1 MRFEKTGKI
10 EEDFYVVGYASV
22 PVYLL
27 DGPMP
32 VLFDAGVTVMARS
45 YEKDLRRILGRREP
59 AYLFLTHSH
68 FDHIG
73 AASYLKALYPDM
85 KVAGPAH
92 VGEILKNPRAVH
104 VIRELNRETA
114 RYGNVFPDGE
124 IYEGDFEPF
133 ALDRV
138 LKSGE
143 TIDLASDRHV
153 VAMNAP
159 GHTWD
164 FMSYWIPEKRVL
176 VASEAVGCDDG
187 TGYIYTEFLVD
198 YDVYRRSLKRLAR
211 LDMRV
216 LCPGHKVVLTGPDA
230 REYLRRS
237 LDQAAEYLAM
247 VEKFL
252 LAEHGDIERA
262 IARVKVAEWDPTP
275 FPKQVEPAYLLN
287 TRARVQKI
295 WERMQSRTKAAPGG

>member
-1 MRFEKTGKI
+1 MRIEQTGKI
-10 EEDFYVVGYASV
+10 EEDFYVIGDPGV

-27 DGPMP
+27 DGAMP
-32 VLFDAGVTVMARS
+32 VLFDAGVTVMGHR
-45 YEKDLRRILGRREP
+45 YGEDLRRILGPRKP

-73 AASYLKALYPDM
+73 AASYLKSLYPRM
-85 KVAGPAH
+85 KVAGSAH
-92 VGEILKNPRAVH
+92 IGEILENPRAVH
-104 VIRELNRETA
+104 VIRELNREAA
-114 RYGNVFPDGE
+114 RYAHASPGGTS
-124 IYEGDFEPF
+124 YEGDFEPF
-133 ALDRV
+133 TLDVALE
-138 LKSGE
+138 SGDA
-143 TIDLASDRHV
+143 IDLPAGGGHV
-153 VAMNAP
+153 EAISAP

-164 FMSYWIPEKRVL
+164 FMSYWIPEKGIL

-198 YDVYRRSLKRLAR
+198 YDVYRRSLERLAR

-216 LCPGHKVVLTGPDA
+216 LCPGHKMVLTGPDA

-237 LDQAAEYLAM
+237 LDQAAGYLAM

-262 IARVKVAEWDPTP
+262 VARVKAVEWDPKP

-287 TRARVQKI
+287 TQARVQKI
-295 WERMQSRTKAAPGG
+295 WERMQARGNAD

>member
-1 MRFEKTGKI
+1 MRIEQTGKI
-10 EEDFYVVGYASV
+10 EEDFYVIGDPGV

-32 VLFDAGVTVMARS
+32 VLFDAGVTVMARR
-45 YEKDLRRILGRREP
+45 YAEDLQRILGPRNP

-73 AASYLKALYPDM
+73 AASYLKSLYPRM
-85 KVAGPAH
+85 KVAGSAH
-92 VGEILKNPRAVH
+92 IGEVLENPRAVH
-104 VIRELNRETA
+104 VIRELNRETG
-114 RYGNVFPDGE
+114 RYAQLSPGST
-124 IYEGDFEPF
+124 IHEGDFEPF
-133 ALDRV
+133 VLDVALE
-138 LKSGE
+138 SGD
-143 TIDLASDRHV
+143 TIDLAADRHV
-153 VAMNAP
+153 EAMSAP

-164 FMSYWIPEKRVL
+164 FMSYWIPEKGIL

-198 YDVYRRSLKRLAR
+198 YDVYRRSLERLAR

-216 LCPGHKVVLTGPDA
+216 LCPGHKMVLTGPDA
-230 REYLRRS
+230 REYLRLS
-237 LDQAAEYLAM
+237 LDQAAGYLAM

-252 LAEHGDIERA
+252 LAEHGDIQRT
-262 IARVKVAEWDPTP
+262 IARVKAVEWDPKP

-295 WERMQSRTKAAPGG
+295 WERMQSRGNAG